1 MGLQVAEEEV
11 LAILLILLVAVN
23 FAAGRESTW
32 IITEV
37 RI

>member
-1 MGLQVAEEEV
+1 LQVPQEEV
-11 LAILLILLVAVN
+11 LAFLLILVVVVVN